1 MGGSYDALIVNPGAW
16 THYSY
21 AIADAIEMLSIPVVE
36 VHLSKVMEREEFRKI
51 SVLEHVR
58 TACFAGGGIEAYQ
71 KAMDYLK
78 GEKDEKALLILPK
91 EGFEEMEAVTPV
103 DFLRRT
109 GTEVVIAA
117 DAREKRVVGSHGI
130 IIEADRTTDEID
142 ELFDVVFCQ
151 ADCPVPNVSRHPRA

>member
-1 MGGSYDALIVNPGAW
+1 MKVLILHGVNLCMLGQRDPEIYGTMTETDLLKTLRAYAPDDRIDLFSTNHEALFIERVYRLMGGSYDALIVNPGAW

-78 GEKDEKALLILPK
+78 GEKDEKSTVDSS
-91 EGFEEMEAVTPV
+91 EG
-103 DFLRRT
+103 R
-109 GTEVVIAA
+109 I
-117 DAREKRVVGSHGI
+117 
-130 IIEADRTTDEID
+130 
-142 ELFDVVFCQ
+142 
-151 ADCPVPNVSRHPRA
+151 